1 MKIHA
6 YAATRS
12 KAKLKPYVYTPK
24 ELGPLDVEIKV
35 THCGI
40 CHSDV
45 HMLDND
51 WDIAEFPLVPGH
63 EIVGFISALGSQVKN
78 LRKGMRVG
86 VGWQSDSCGSCE
98 WCERGEETCCED
110 IEGILVGRHGGFA
123 DHVRVNSHFAI
134 PIPDSLDSA
143 ATAPLLCG
151 GVTVYTPLKNHARSV
166 SRVGVIGI
174 GGLGHMALQFAR
186 AMGCEVTAFS
196 GDASKKKEAESF
208 GAHHFVVT
216 KRGQSPCGDSPRRS
230 LDLLISAVTADLDW
244 EKWMEVLRPKG
255 KLVIVG
261 ASPGNISV
269 PAMSLISGSRAVAG
283 SMIGDPSVIREMLEF
298 AARHL
303 IQPKVEVV
311 PITQVNEAM
320 DRVRKS
326 KARYRIV
333 LKL

>member
-6 YAATRS
+6 YAALRA
-12 KAKLKPYVYTPK
+12 KAKLKPYTYTPK
-24 ELGPLDVEIKV
+24 ELDPQDVEIKV

-63 EIVGFISALGSQVKN
+63 EIVGFVSAVGSQVKN

-98 WCERGEETCCED
+98 WCERGEETCCDD
-110 IEGILVGRHGGFA
+110 IEGVLVGRYGGFA

-134 PIPDSLDSA
+134 AIPDSLDSA
-143 ATAPLLCG
+143 AAAPLLCG
-151 GVTVYTPLKNHARSV
+151 GVTVYTPLKNHARPAD
-166 SRVGVIGI
+166 RVGVIGI

-196 GDASKKKEAESF
+196 GDATKKKEAESF
-208 GAHHFVVT
+208 GAHHFVVHS
-216 KRGQSPCGDSPRRS
+216 KKDALKPLKKS
-230 LDLLISAVTADLDW
+230 LDILVSAVTADLDW

-255 KLVIVG
+255 KLIIVG

-269 PAMSLISGSRAVAG
+269 PAMSLISGSRSVAG

-298 AARHL
+298 AARHK
-303 IQPKVEVV
+303 IEPKIETV
-311 PITQVNEAM
+311 PITQVNEAV
-320 DRVRKS
+320 DRVRKC
-326 KARYRIV
+326 KARYRMV
-333 LKL
+333 LTL